1 MSPHIWSRVSSRA
14 SLAQQNM
21 ATYCHGRI
29 HSNNI
34 ALLDQQLARLV
45 AQLADLVLRYG
56 AAGAQLLDGLVEVT
70 AAYAHCGDVCMC
82 VCLRSSCCWSVCAI
96 RSLL

>member
-14 SLAQQNM
+14 SHTQQNT
-21 ATYCHGRI
+21 ATYCHGRV
-29 HSNNI
+29 HADNI

-56 AAGAQLLDGLVEVT
+56 ATGAQLLDGLVEVT
-70 AAYAHCGDVCMC
+70 TAYAHRGGVCMC
-82 VCLRSSCCWSVCAI
+82 VCV
-96 RSLL
+96 